1 MAFSSLFSSLG
12 SVETAA
18 LTNSKA
24 RFFPSLPAVAT
35 LPAIAFLVVIHR
47 TVLAGLFAIWLVRRK
62 RYRANRCDQNRKQN
76 FRVVLHGLSF
86 VPTAVGATKN
96 SRVELGVQKRLFMFA
111 KTQTGCLEGTDAQ
124 PIRQRSDDIRLALAL
139 TYITLG
145 WMTIEGAAALLL
157 GWASKSLLLEAFG
170 IDSVIE
176 LFSAAV
182 LLWRLRVEASGT
194 ATSEHVNLVER
205 RAARLVGYS
214 LYVLVAYVV
223 LNSGYGLFIAKRI
236 TDTHESVWGILIG
249 AVAKVGMP
257 VLAGYKL
264 KIAARLNSRALRADA
279 VESITCGYL
288 SIVLMI
294 GLAATRLL
302 GWWWLDSVAALA
314 LIPFLIT
321 EARAAVCGECD
332 CGEAE

>member
-1 MAFSSLFSSLG
+1 MFNPSRSSTATRPLVQHKAKAQMESVG
-12 SVETAA
+12 SRAD
-18 LTNSKA
+18 
-24 RFFPSLPAVAT
+24 AV
-35 LPAIAFLVVIHR
+35 
-47 TVLAGLFAIWLVRRK
+47 
-62 RYRANRCDQNRKQN
+62 
-76 FRVVLHGLSF
+76 
-86 VPTAVGATKN
+86 
-96 SRVELGVQKRLFMFA
+96 
-111 KTQTGCLEGTDAQ
+111 
-124 PIRQRSDDIRLALAL
+124 RLALRL

-145 WMTIEGAAALLL
+145 WMTIEGAASLLL

-182 LLWRLRVEASGT
+182 LLWRLRVESSDT

-214 LYVLVAYVV
+214 LYALVAYVV

-236 TDTHESVWGILIG
+236 TDTHESIWGILIG

-257 VLAGYKL
+257 ILAGYKL
-264 KIAARLNSRALRADA
+264 KVAARLDSRALRADA

-294 GLAATRLL
+294 GLAATRLFD
-302 GWWWLDSVAALA
+302 WWWLDSVAAALA
-314 LIPFLIT
+314 LIPFVIK
-321 EARAAVCGECD
+321 EARAAISGGCD
-332 CGEAE
+332 CGKAEQSVS

>member
-1 MAFSSLFSSLG
+1 MAFK
-12 SVETAA
+12 AA
-18 LTNSKA
+18 HPLQEA
-24 RFFPSLPAVAT
+24 
-35 LPAIAFLVVIHR
+35 
-47 TVLAGLFAIWLVRRK
+47 
-62 RYRANRCDQNRKQN
+62 
-76 FRVVLHGLSF
+76 
-86 VPTAVGATKN
+86 
-96 SRVELGVQKRLFMFA
+96 E
-111 KTQTGCLEGTDAQ
+111 AQ
-124 PIRQRSDDIRLALAL
+124 PIRQRSADIQLALRL

-145 WMTIEGAAALLL
+145 WMTIEGAASLLL
-157 GWASKSLLLEAFG
+157 GWVSKSLLLEAFG

-182 LLWRLRVEASGT
+182 LLWRLRVEASSA
-194 ATSEHVNLVER
+194 ATSERVDAVER

-257 VLAGYKL
+257 ILAGYKL
-264 KIAARLNSRALRADA
+264 KVAARLNSRALRADA

-294 GLAATRLL
+294 GLAATWLL

-314 LIPFLIT
+314 LIPFLIK
-321 EARAAVCGECD
+321 EARVAVSGGCD
-332 CGEAE
+332 CGARQV

>member
-1 MAFSSLFSSLG
+1 MRASLRYEANPQKEISF
-12 SVETAA
+12 AA
-18 LTNSKA
+18 S
-24 RFFPSLPAVAT
+24 
-35 LPAIAFLVVIHR
+35 
-47 TVLAGLFAIWLVRRK
+47 
-62 RYRANRCDQNRKQN
+62 RA
-76 FRVVLHGLSF
+76 
-86 VPTAVGATKN
+86 
-96 SRVELGVQKRLFMFA
+96 
-111 KTQTGCLEGTDAQ
+111 DAL
-124 PIRQRSDDIRLALAL
+124 RLALVL
-139 TYITLG
+139 TCITLG
-145 WMTIEGAAALLL
+145 WMTIEGAASLLL
-157 GWASKSLLLEAFG
+157 GWASNSLLLEAFG

-194 ATSEHVNLVER
+194 ATSEHVNFVER

-214 LYVLVAYVV
+214 LYALVGYVV

-257 VLAGYKL
+257 ILAGYKL
-264 KIAARLNSRALRADA
+264 KVAARLNSRALRADA

-294 GLAATRLL
+294 GLAATWLL

-314 LIPFLIT
+314 LIPFLVK
-321 EARAAVCGECD
+321 EAGAAIRGESC
-332 CGEAE
+332 CRTK